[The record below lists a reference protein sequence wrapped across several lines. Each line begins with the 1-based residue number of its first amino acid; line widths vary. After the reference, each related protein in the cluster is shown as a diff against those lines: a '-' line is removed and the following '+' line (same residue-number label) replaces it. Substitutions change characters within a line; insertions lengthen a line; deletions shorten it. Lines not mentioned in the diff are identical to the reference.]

1 MKKDELFKH
10 NGKEPEQHSN
20 FFEEELKRMFHMAG
34 ALDELY
40 WDIEKEGINTHVIR
54 SINDTVN
61 EYFEQLSWIFRNEE
75 EYLFPEIEKLIP
87 TPEIVKVLKEEN
99 AHIIAVLESIRSM
112 FNGNDVIRKEK
123 DMLQAEMIS
132 LADLLKRNSHKKYQF
147 LLTEVNNKLPQ
158 EKINE
163 MTIKL
168 KESFFAQA

>member
-1 MKKDELFKH
+1 MKKNEPLKH
-10 NGKEPEQHSN
+10 NGKVPGTHSN
-20 FFEEELKRMFHMAG
+20 FFEEELKRMYQMAG

-54 SINDTVN
+54 SINESVN
-61 EYFEQLSWIFRNEE
+61 EYYDQLSWIFRNEE
-75 EYLFPEIEKLIP
+75 QILFPEIEKLIP
-87 TPEIVKVLKEEN
+87 APEIVKLLRDEN
-99 AHIIAVLESIRSM
+99 AHIISVLESIKSM
-112 FNGNDVIRKEK
+112 FNGSDEIRKEK

-132 LADLLKRNSHKKYQF
+132 LADLLKRNSHKKYEL

-168 KESFFAQA
+168 KESFFVQA

>member
-1 MKKDELFKH
+1 MKKNELFKH
-10 NGKEPEQHSN
+10 NGKEPETHSN
-20 FFEEELKRMFHMAG
+20 FFEEELKRMFQMAG

-54 SINDTVN
+54 SINESVN
-61 EYFEQLSWIFRNEE
+61 EYYEQLSWIFRNEE
-75 EYLFPEIEKLIP
+75 EILFPEIEKLIP
-87 TPEIVKVLKEEN
+87 SPEIVKLLRDEN
-99 AHIIAVLESIRSM
+99 AHIIAVLESIKSM
-112 FNGNDVIRKEK
+112 FNGSDEIRKEK

-132 LADLLKRNSHKKYQF
+132 LADLLKRNSHKKYEL

-168 KESFFAQA
+168 KESFFVQA